1 MFGKPD
7 KEGLVPVRD
16 METGIIYMI
25 PHELM
30 AREHSPEEWEKIKE
44 QYKPVEEEK
53 EIERQHA

>member
-16 METGIIYMI
+16 MKTGIVYLI

-44 QYKPVEEEK
+44 QYKPVEEK
-53 EIERQHA
+53 EEEQHA

>member
-30 AREHSPEEWEKIKE
+30 AREHSLEEWEKIKE
-44 QYKPVEEEK
+44 QYKSVEEEK
-53 EIERQHA
+53 EIER